1 MPQSPP
7 SLILTALSGFPLIQ
21 PGDDLSVLIA
31 EMLEANEVRLQDAD
45 ILVLAQKIISKSE
58 GRLIDLSTV
67 NPSALAIEYAKIL
80 DKDARF
86 IQTVL
91 GESDEILRVAPNAL
105 VVVHKL
111 GFVISNA
118 GVDQSNVDHG
128 DDESG
133 KVLLLP
139 ENPDRSAKLLKA
151 ELDRM
156 FGVNI
161 GVVINDSTG
170 RPWRR
175 GVTGMALG
183 AAGVPS
189 LRRLAGHRDLF
200 GRPLRFTD
208 HAAAD
213 EIASAA
219 SLLMGQADEGL
230 PIVHIRGLRYTEAEV
245 PVKDMIRP
253 KHEDVFR

>member
-1 MPQSPP
+1 MSSSPR

-21 PGDDLSVLIA
+21 PGDDLPVLIA
-31 EMLEANEVRLQDAD
+31 EMLETNGVRLQDAD
-45 ILVLAQKIISKSE
+45 ILVFAQKIISKSE
-58 GRLIDLSTV
+58 GRLVELATV
-67 NPSALAIEYAKIL
+67 NPSALALEYAKIL

-86 IQTVL
+86 IEAVL
-91 GESDEILRVAPNAL
+91 RESEQVLRVAPNAL

-118 GVDQSNVDHG
+118 GIDQSNVDHG
-128 DDESG
+128 DDGNG
-133 KVLLLP
+133 KILLLP
-139 ENPDRSAKLLKA
+139 ENPDLSAKLLKA
-151 ELDRM
+151 ELDTM

-161 GVVINDSTG
+161 AVIINDTTG
-170 RPWRR
+170 RAWRR
-175 GVTGMALG
+175 GVAGIALG
-183 AAGVPS
+183 AAGLPS
-189 LRRLAGHRDLF
+189 LRRLSGHRDLF
-200 GRPLRFTD
+200 GRPLRMTD